1 MKTRFKD
8 RAEAATCLAEV
19 LSGYARQ
26 PNVVVL
32 GLPRG
37 GVPVAEAIAR
47 TLHLPWDLLVVRK
60 LGAPGREELA
70 IGAIASGRIQI
81 LNQGVIKSLGLD
93 TDTIARIVAREQRER
108 ARREKAF
115 RRNRPPC
122 PVDGRTVILVDDGI
136 ATGVT
141 VRAAIAAL
149 RQRGVGRIV
158 VASPVVAADSL
169 SDLEREADEVV
180 CVIAPLDFDAVGA
193 WYDDF
198 SQVTDKEVG
207 DLVTASAHC
216 D

>member
-8 RAEAATCLAEV
+8 RAEAANCLAAV

-32 GLPRG
+32 GLARG

-81 LNQGVIKSLGLD
+81 LNRGVIKSLGLEPD
-93 TDTIARIVAREQRER
+93 AIARVVAREQREL
-108 ARREKAF
+108 ARREKVF
-115 RRNRPPC
+115 RGNRPPC

-136 ATGVT
+136 ATGAT

-158 VASPVVAADSL
+158 VATPVVAADTL
-169 SDLEREADEVV
+169 ADLEREADEVV
-180 CVIAPLDFDAVGA
+180 CVIAPVDFDAVGA

-198 SQVTDKEVG
+198 SQVTDQEVR
-207 DLVTASAHC
+207 DLVSASAHC
-216 D
+216 Q